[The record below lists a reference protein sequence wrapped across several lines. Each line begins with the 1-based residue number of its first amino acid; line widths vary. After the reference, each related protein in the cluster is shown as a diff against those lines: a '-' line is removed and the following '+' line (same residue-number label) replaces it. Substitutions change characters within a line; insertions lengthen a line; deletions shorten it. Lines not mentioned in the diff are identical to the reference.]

1 MCHEIQVTPLT
12 AVAPNPTR
20 GALAEQGAQ
29 IGRNAVVGEF
39 VVMETMSESTTW
51 RLLRAEALAA
61 PVPTGYVCPDLSCD
75 VELDYPRLKQVVL
88 VSRLKPVLTGRSP
101 STRMFGLG
109 TALVPF
115 LVPCHL
121 LCAPLK
127 SMPLRSQPRRST
139 SSTESS
145 SSSTSSEARS
155 MRFEMP
161 VASKA
166 AIYGRCRIF

>member
-1 MCHEIQVTPLT
+1 
-12 AVAPNPTR
+12 
-20 GALAEQGAQ
+20 
-29 IGRNAVVGEF
+29 
-39 VVMETMSESTTW
+39 METMSDETTW
-51 RLLRAEALAA
+51 WLLRVEALEAI
-61 PVPTGYVCPDLSCD
+61 VPIGYVCPDLSCD
-75 VELDYPRLKQVVL
+75 VELDYPRLKQAVL

-101 STRMFGLG
+101 STRMFELD
-109 TALVPF
+109 TSLVPF

-121 LCAPLK
+121 LRVGKIPLK

-155 MRFEMP
+155 MRFELP

-166 AIYGRCRIF
+166 AIYERCRIF